1 MAQGNWLTAAV
12 NLGLLLAVI
21 GSVMFVADTGIT
33 QSWEVISGDDG
44 NVTNETYLAL
54 GQTVNATTAGDV
66 DITDRI
72 VVGAIAM
79 TILTGIGAIGYSRKD
94 PEAMRLVYAYYPL
107 IGMAVGLTVFSAEVF
122 DMLQGEYT
130 FSAYSEGQN
139 AVHMAVTGWVLSG
152 AGRLLNNR

>member
-1 MAQGNWLTAAV
+1 MAQGNWMTAAV

-21 GSVMFVADTGIT
+21 GSVMFVADTGVT

-44 NVTNETYLAL
+44 NVTNETYAAL

-94 PEAMRLVYAYYPL
+94 PEAMRLIYQYYPL
-107 IGMAVGLTVFSAEVF
+107 IGMAVGLTVFSTEVF
-122 DMLQGEYT
+122 DMLQGEYDFAT
-130 FSAYSEGQN
+130 HSDGQN
-139 AVHMAVTGWVLSG
+139 AIHMAVTGWVLSG
-152 AGRLLNNR
+152 VGRLVNNR